1 MLPTLKRLS
10 FVFIIVLSLA
20 FFGYLVYTG
29 MGAKTKASISTDVAG
44 NGETPYSTEGLVAQW
59 TFNEPNGTS
68 ARSVGSCGK
77 SCDGML
83 VNFAYNGLPD
93 AALGTGWT
101 TKNKLWGT
109 GALMF
114 DGVNDYVSLPSLPTV
129 NGNATFETWV
139 QFSSTNYNNPQE
151 LFNNNK
157 FL

>member
-1 MLPTLKRLS
+1 MLTPLKRLS
-10 FVFIIVLSLA
+10 LVFVIIFSLA

-44 NGETPYSTEGLVAQW
+44 NGEIPYSTEGLVAQW

-68 ARSVGSCGK
+68 ARSVGTCGK

-83 VNFAYNGLPD
+83 VNFAYNDLPD

-114 DGVNDYVSLPSLPTV
+114 DGVNDYVALPSLPII
-129 NGNATFETWV
+129 
-139 QFSSTNYNNPQE
+139 SSAFT
-151 LFNNNK
+151 
-157 FL
+157 